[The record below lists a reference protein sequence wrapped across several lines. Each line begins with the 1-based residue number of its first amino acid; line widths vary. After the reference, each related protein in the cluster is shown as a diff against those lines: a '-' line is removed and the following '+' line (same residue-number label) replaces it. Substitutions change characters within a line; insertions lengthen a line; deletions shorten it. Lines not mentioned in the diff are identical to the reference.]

1 MSTAHDSTAFERER
15 DKLVA
20 EIAENL
26 GKCVT
31 AVNQLNRNIED
42 VTSVDGGFSAV
53 YSTWSRFQRA
63 LETGSYADSDQP
75 PVEILARDNDETV
88 RLPVGIAPGRGETV
102 LRPPTAAAPAS
113 SDQ

>member
-1 MSTAHDSTAFERER
+1 MSTTHDAAPFERER

-20 EIAENL
+20 EIAEVSSSPPGICVLKLTSPPLPPPPWASQNL

-63 LETGSYADSDQP
+63 LETGSYADS
-75 PVEILARDNDETV
+75 V
-88 RLPVGIAPGRGETV
+88 RLSPSFFFPRAGR
-102 LRPPTAAAPAS
+102 
-113 SDQ
+113 

>member
-1 MSTAHDSTAFERER
+1 MSTTHDAAPFERER

-20 EIAENL
+20 EIAEVSSSPLGTCVLKLTSPPPWASQNL

-63 LETGSYADSDQP
+63 LETGSYADS
-75 PVEILARDNDETV
+75 V
-88 RLPVGIAPGRGETV
+88 RLSPSFFYPRAGR
-102 LRPPTAAAPAS
+102 
-113 SDQ
+113 

>member
-1 MSTAHDSTAFERER
+1 MTTLDTTAFERER

-31 AVNQLNRNIED
+31 AVNALNRNIEN

-53 YSTWSRFQRA
+53 YSTWSKFQQA
-63 LETGSYADSDQP
+63 LETGSFADRDQP
-75 PVEILARDNDETV
+75 PPEILARENDETV
-88 RLPVGIAPGRGETV
+88 RLLVGIAPGRGETV
-102 LRPPTAAAPAS
+102 LRSA
-113 SDQ
+113 D